1 MRAGPLAD
9 ADVIAYLNR
18 YFVPVF
24 VSNEEDDRDGAA
36 PAAEKAERNHV
47 WSDALKA
54 GRPSG
59 TVHVYLLD
67 GDGKFLDSLHVAEA
81 SRPGKLLA
89 LLKATAEGQNIL
101 GGKPVVAPT
110 CQ

>member
-9 ADVIAYLNR
+9 ADVIAALNR
-18 YFVPVF
+18 YYVPVF
-24 VSNEEDDRDGAA
+24 VSNEDYDKDGPA
-36 PAAEKAERNHV
+36 PAEEKVERNRI

-67 GDGKFLDSLHVAEA
+67 GNGKFLDSMHVAEA
-81 SRPGKLLA
+81 AKPGKLLA
-89 LLKATAEGQNIL
+89 LLKATAEDQKLL
-101 GGKPVVAPT
+101 G
-110 CQ
+110 